1 MYNRRKF
8 IEAGAAVG
16 VGAMLPWKAAEA
28 AEQAA
33 LATRGV
39 EHVKATAAMAA
50 PVPGPGV
57 SPVLTKYLDNLP
69 LPGAYSPR
77 VDANGVVVTDP
88 NNGGVIYDIPV
99 VAFTQQLHS
108 QLPAQTPL
116 WGYGGGFPSKS
127 IVAQP
132 GVPINVNWI
141 NGLKATDAHPV
152 VNGIDRVNIDGM
164 VDMTVGSPSKG
175 FNWPDQRIATHVHGA
190 HVKSQSDGGPKTWYT
205 GPVFA
210 VGATSFVPGNQV
222 IVDGTPNGSY
232 YTYDN
237 NQPGTT
243 LWFHDHAMGITR
255 LNVYAGMAGFYILR
269 DPREVNLNL
278 PAGDQEIPL
287 AIQDRTFNADGS
299 LWYPPPPE
307 VPEFFGDTMLVNGMV
322 WPKHAVEPKKYRL
335 RILNGCNARFLRMQL
350 VQATAAGGLPTSV
363 RNWVT
368 TPFVQIGAEG
378 GFFAA
383 PAPAATVITLGPAE
397 RADVIVDFSA
407 FAGKSLILFNDAST
421 PFSNTVD
428 TRGAIPEIIRFD
440 VAATVTTPD
449 TSVIPASFAPLG
461 GFVDRLG
468 NPAAPNQVGAKT
480 VVKTLNEI
488 TLVNGML
495 MQLIN
500 MVGFEKDPLTG
511 LPVPPDVMTLGT
523 TEIWQITNTTVDTH
537 PIHMHQAM
545 FQVLDRQDFSVTQ
558 YLQKM
563 GTKKGTLDPT
573 PYLKGTRLPATPAE
587 QGWKDTVQAHPGQV
601 TRIAVTWLDYTGDYV
616 YHCHILEHEEHDMMR
631 AFTIKAPGA
640 V

>member
-16 VGAMLPWKAAEA
+16 VGAMLPWQAAEA
-28 AEQAA
+28 AERAA
-33 LATRGV
+33 LAT
-39 EHVKATAAMAA
+39 KAAPTKAVAGMAA
-50 PVPGPGV
+50 PAPVPGV

-69 LPGAYSPR
+69 LPGAYQPR
-77 VDANGVVVTDP
+77 VDANGIVVTDP

-99 VAFTQQLHS
+99 LAFTQQLHS
-108 QLPAQTPL
+108 QLAPTPL
-116 WGYGGGFPSKS
+116 WGYGGSFPSQS
-127 IVAQP
+127 IVAEP

-141 NGLKATDAHPV
+141 NGLTAADTHPV
-152 VNGIDRVNIDGM
+152 ASGIDRTNIDGM
-164 VDMTVGSPSKG
+164 IDPATG
-175 FNWPDQRIATHVHGA
+175 FFWPDQRIATHVHGA

-205 GPVFA
+205 GPAFA
-210 VGATSFVPGNQV
+210 LGATGYVAGNQV
-222 IVDGTPNGSY
+222 IVDGTPNGTY

-278 PAGDQEIPL
+278 PAGAQEIPL
-287 AIQDRTFNADGS
+287 AIQDRIFNADGT
-299 LWYPPPPE
+299 LYYPPPPE
-307 VPEFFGDTMLVNGMV
+307 VPEFFGDTMLVNGKV

-350 VQATAAGGLPTSV
+350 VQATAAGTLPASI
-363 RNWVT
+363 RSWIT

-397 RADVIVDFSA
+397 RADVIVDFTA
-407 FAGKSLILFNDAST
+407 FAGKSVILYNDAST

-428 TRGAIPEIIRFD
+428 TRGAIPEIMRFD

-449 TSVIPASFAPLG
+449 TSVIPTSLAPLG

-468 NPAAPNQVGAKT
+468 NPAAPNQVGAKV

-488 TLVNGML
+488 TLANGML

-511 LPVPPDVMTLGT
+511 LAVPPDVMTLGT

-545 FQVLDRQDFSVTQ
+545 FQVLDRQPFSVTQ
-558 YLQKM
+558 YVQKM

-573 PYLKGTRLPATPAE
+573 PFLKGAKIPATPAE

-631 AFTIKAPGA
+631 AFTIKPAGA